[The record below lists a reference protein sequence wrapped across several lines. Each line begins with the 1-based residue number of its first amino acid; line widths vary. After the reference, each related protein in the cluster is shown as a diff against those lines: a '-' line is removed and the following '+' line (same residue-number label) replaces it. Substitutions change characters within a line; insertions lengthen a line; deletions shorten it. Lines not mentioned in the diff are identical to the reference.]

1 MFLCLAMCFSAY
13 TSRLSCTKK
22 FEEIF
27 FFKKKFPKLFFV
39 KSCGSLTYEFTG
51 LLPAKTRTDR
61 NGPANAQAP
70 AMIQL
75 LPRSNPEFT
84 ISYGF
89 CIEMCGMFIFV
100 AIA

>member
-1 MFLCLAMCFSAY
+1 MKNAFFWEGLKNS
-13 TSRLSCTKK
+13 
-22 FEEIF
+22 IF
-27 FFKKKFPKLFFV
+27 KMAKKLFFSV
-39 KSCGSLTYEFTG
+39 TKSRCLGEKKGVHTYEFTG

-75 LPRSNPEFT
+75 LRRSNPEFT
-84 ISYGF
+84 NSYGF